1 MKVLSYMNDQLFSVI
16 IPLTASLD
24 TVPQD
29 VLSKLGTRYKTKEL
43 HLKPGEERVALSSDE
58 AIADIQKQG
67 YHVVQAKIERTSN

>member
-16 IPLTASLD
+16 IPLTARLD

-29 VLSKLGTRYKTKEL
+29 VLNKLGKSYKTNEL
-43 HLKPGEERVALSSDE
+43 DLKPGEARVALSSDE

-67 YHVVQAKIERTSN
+67 YHIVQAKIERTSN